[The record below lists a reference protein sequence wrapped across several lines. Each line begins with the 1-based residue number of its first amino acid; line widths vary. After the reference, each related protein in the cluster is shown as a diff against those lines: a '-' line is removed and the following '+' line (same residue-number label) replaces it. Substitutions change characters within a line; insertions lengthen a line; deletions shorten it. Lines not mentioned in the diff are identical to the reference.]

1 MIRFSARKRKQRSNG
16 WLQRC
21 DMTDDTRYDIL
32 QELGRGGMG
41 IVYKAMDRETSE
53 LVALKVLRR
62 EVVDDKF
69 MMQRFKN
76 ELRIAR
82 KITHKNVCRI
92 YEFTHVNDG
101 PCISMEFVEG
111 ETIRSLLNRIGVF
124 SLRSTLEMARQI
136 CSGLREAHA
145 QGVVHRDLKPEN
157 LMIDREGSAKIM
169 DFGVARF
176 FTGHSMTTLH
186 AIAGTPSYMAPEQ
199 VEGRD
204 VDQRADIY
212 ALGLIVYEMLT
223 GREAFRA
230 DTPMAVAYK
239 QVHETAEPPRKVD
252 PGIPDSVEKLILRC
266 IEKEPERRF
275 QTITEL
281 ESALE
286 QLGYARPTPV
296 DPPKRVT
303 RPSHRTTFIMARR
316 RARILM
322 ASIQVMYLIFY
333 ALALY
338 HYEGIGTTL
347 QANFQVSGDA
357 AVPVVI
363 VLAMWGIATRV
374 FVLSALA
381 FDHPDFPR
389 KFRWMF
395 PALWLLDSIWSAS
408 PLLLMG
414 DGKLPLGLTLVFV
427 ALLAYVPFSQ
437 KTLVENMTLDNLR

>member
-1 MIRFSARKRKQRSNG
+1 M
-16 WLQRC
+16 
-21 DMTDDTRYDIL
+21 DDNRYDIL

-53 LVALKVLRR
+53 FVALKVLRR
-62 EVVDDKF
+62 EVADDKF

-92 YEFTHVNDG
+92 YEFTHVKDG
-101 PCISMEFVEG
+101 PCISMEYVEG
-111 ETIRSLLNRIGVF
+111 ETVRSLLNRIGAF
-124 SLRSTLEMARQI
+124 SVRSSLEMVRQI

-157 LMIDREGSAKIM
+157 IMIDREGGAKIM
-169 DFGVARF
+169 DFGVARI

-186 AIAGTPSYMAPEQ
+186 AIVGTPSYMAPEQ
-199 VEGRD
+199 VEGRE
-204 VDQRADIY
+204 VDHRADIY

-223 GREAFRA
+223 GKEAFRA

-252 PGIPDSVEKLILRC
+252 PGIPDAVEKLILRC
-266 IEKEPERRF
+266 MEKEPERRF
-275 QTITEL
+275 QTVTEL
-281 ESALE
+281 EQALGE
-286 QLGYARPTPV
+286 LGYGRPTPAE
-296 DPPKRVT
+296 PPRPVT
-303 RPSHRTTFIMARR
+303 DRKQRTTFIMARK
-316 RARILM
+316 RARLLM

-333 ALALY
+333 SLALY
-338 HYEGIGTTL
+338 HLERVGEIM
-347 QANFQVSGDA
+347 QASFL
-357 AVPVVI
+357 VPVETALRVVS

-374 FVLSALA
+374 YVLSALA
-381 FDHPDFPR
+381 FDHPDFPK

-395 PALWLLDSIWSAS
+395 PFLWLLDSIWAAS
-408 PLLLMG
+408 PLLLM
-414 DGKLPLGLTLVFV
+414 DDDKLRFGLTMAFV

-437 KTLVENMTLDNLR
+437 KTLVENMTLENVR

>member
-1 MIRFSARKRKQRSNG
+1 
-16 WLQRC
+16 
-21 DMTDDTRYDIL
+21 
-32 QELGRGGMG
+32 
-41 IVYKAMDRETSE
+41 
-53 LVALKVLRR
+53 
-62 EVVDDKF
+62 
-69 MMQRFKN
+69 
-76 ELRIAR
+76 
-82 KITHKNVCRI
+82 
-92 YEFTHVNDG
+92 
-101 PCISMEFVEG
+101 
-111 ETIRSLLNRIGVF
+111 
-124 SLRSTLEMARQI
+124 
-136 CSGLREAHA
+136 
-145 QGVVHRDLKPEN
+145 
-157 LMIDREGSAKIM
+157 
-169 DFGVARF
+169 
-176 FTGHSMTTLH
+176 
-186 AIAGTPSYMAPEQ
+186 
-199 VEGRD
+199 
-204 VDQRADIY
+204 
-212 ALGLIVYEMLT
+212 
-223 GREAFRA
+223 
-230 DTPMAVAYK
+230 
-239 QVHETAEPPRKVD
+239 
-252 PGIPDSVEKLILRC
+252 
-266 IEKEPERRF
+266 
-275 QTITEL
+275 
-281 ESALE
+281 
-286 QLGYARPTPV
+286 
-296 DPPKRVT
+296 
-303 RPSHRTTFIMARR
+303 MARR